1 MRWQGLIRE
10 YKQFLPVT
18 EQTPELTLNEGN
30 TPLVYF
36 PHLSKELGIELYGKI
51 EGTNPTDS
59 FKDRGMVM
67 AVAKA
72 KEEGS
77 NSVICA
83 STGNTSAAAAAYA
96 AKAGMKAIVVIPK
109 GKVALGKLAQAIMYG
124 AEIVEIDGN
133 FDDALKMVQTISE

>member
-1 MRWQGLIRE
+1 MNWQGLING
-10 YKQFLPVT
+10 YKQYLPVT
-18 EQTPELTLNEGN
+18 DKTPALTLNEGN

-51 EGTNPTDS
+51 EGANPTGS

-72 KEEGS
+72 KEDGS
-77 NSVICA
+77 KSVICA

-109 GKVALGKLAQAIMYG
+109 GKVALGKLAQAIM
-124 AEIVEIDGN
+124 
-133 FDDALKMVQTISE
+133 